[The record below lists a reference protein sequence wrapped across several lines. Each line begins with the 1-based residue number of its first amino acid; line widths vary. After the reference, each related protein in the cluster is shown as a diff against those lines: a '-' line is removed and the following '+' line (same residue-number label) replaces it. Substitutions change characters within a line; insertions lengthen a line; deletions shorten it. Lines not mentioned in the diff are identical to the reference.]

1 MIFLNNKKGAALLQ
15 VLLVTVILA
24 GMATMLLRASL
35 SRTTAARKTRRTV
48 SAQML
53 VNSCMAQINSMWAA
67 KSPEMFARDMNQC
80 IMYCTDSTTGT
91 CPSAK
96 VQKQYEC
103 KIPLNGQTYTVTAA
117 FDSDGSDATMNADNK
132 CKLTYTIDSS
142 VDVM

>member
-1 MIFLNNKKGAALLQ
+1 MILKNKKGAALLQ

-80 IMYCTDSTTGT
+80 IMYCKDASTLL
-91 CPSAK
+91 PR
-96 VQKQYEC
+96 
-103 KIPLNGQTYTVTAA
+103 
-117 FDSDGSDATMNADNK
+117 
-132 CKLTYTIDSS
+132 
-142 VDVM
+142 

>member
-1 MIFLNNKKGAALLQ
+1 MIFKNKKGAALLQ

-80 IMYCTDSTTGT
+80 IMYCKDASTGT
-91 CPSAK
+91 CPIAQVEKTYKCNIS
-96 VQKQYEC
+96 
-103 KIPLNGQTYTVTAA
+103 LNGQTYTVTAA
-117 FDSDGSDATMNADNK
+117 FDSTGTDATINADNK
-132 CKLTYTIDSS
+132 CKLTYTIESN

>member
-1 MIFLNNKKGAALLQ
+1 MQ

-80 IMYCTDSTTGT
+80 IMYCKDASTGN
-91 CPSAK
+91 CPTAQVEKTYKCNIS
-96 VQKQYEC
+96 
-103 KIPLNGQTYTVTAA
+103 LNGQTYTVTAA
-117 FDSDGSDATMNADNK
+117 FDSTGTDAVLPAHNK

>member
-1 MIFLNNKKGAALLQ
+1 MILKNRKGAALLQ

-80 IMYCTDSTTGT
+80 IMYCKDASTGN
-91 CPSAK
+91 CPTAQVEKTYKCNIS
-96 VQKQYEC
+96 
-103 KIPLNGQTYTVTAA
+103 LNGQTYTVTAA
-117 FDSDGSDATMNADNK
+117 FDSTGTDAIMQDNK

>member
-1 MIFLNNKKGAALLQ
+1 MIFKNKKGAALLQ

-53 VNSCMAQINSMWAA
+53 VNSCMAQVNNMWAA
-67 KSPEMFARDMNQC
+67 KSPEMFARDMSQC
-80 IMYCTDSTTGT
+80 IMYCKDASTDT
-91 CPSAK
+91 CPSAQVEK
-96 VQKQYEC
+96 TYKC
-103 KIPLNGQTYTVTAA
+103 NISLNGQTYAVTAA
-117 FDSDGSDATMNADNK
+117 FDSSGTDAVINSDNK
-132 CKLTYTIDSS
+132 CKLTYTIESN

>member
-1 MIFLNNKKGAALLQ
+1 MIFKNKKGAALLQ

-53 VNSCMAQINSMWAA
+53 VNSCMAQVNNMWAA
-67 KSPEMFARDMNQC
+67 KSPEMFARDMSQC
-80 IMYCTDSTTGT
+80 IMYCKDASTGT
-91 CPSAK
+91 CPSAQVEK
-96 VQKQYEC
+96 TYKC
-103 KIPLNGQTYTVTAA
+103 NISLNGQTYAVTAA
-117 FDSDGSDATMNADNK
+117 FDPSGTDAVINSDNK
-132 CKLTYTIDSS
+132 CKLTYTIESN

>member
-1 MIFLNNKKGAALLQ
+1 MIFKNKKGAALLQ

-53 VNSCMAQINSMWAA
+53 VNSCMAQVNNMWAA
-67 KSPEMFARDMNQC
+67 KSPEMFARDMSQC
-80 IMYCTDSTTGT
+80 IMYCKDASAGT
-91 CPSAK
+91 CPSAQVEK
-96 VQKQYEC
+96 TYKC
-103 KIPLNGQTYTVTAA
+103 NISLNGQTYAVTAA
-117 FDSDGSDATMNADNK
+117 FDPSGTDAVINSDNK
-132 CKLTYTIDSS
+132 CKLTYTIESN

>member
-1 MIFLNNKKGAALLQ
+1 MIFKNKKGAALLQ

-80 IMYCTDSTTGT
+80 IMYCKDTSTGT
-91 CPSAK
+91 CPAAQVEKTYKCNIS
-96 VQKQYEC
+96 
-103 KIPLNGQTYTVTAA
+103 LNGQTYTVTAA
-117 FDSDGSDATMNADNK
+117 FDATGTDATINADNK
-132 CKLTYTIDSS
+132 CKLTYTIESN